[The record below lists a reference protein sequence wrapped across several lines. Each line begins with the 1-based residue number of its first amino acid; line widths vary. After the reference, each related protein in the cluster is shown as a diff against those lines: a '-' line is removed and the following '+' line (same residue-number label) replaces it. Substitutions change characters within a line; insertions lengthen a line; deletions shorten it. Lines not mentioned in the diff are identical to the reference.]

1 MGLNNIS
8 RGLGYGIG
16 KLVGGTRK
24 VLFRPCSTLSKTAE
38 KLRPVSSPGAR
49 VQTAVT
55 EELMHAEAHTEA
67 SLEQRLQIM
76 AEAIFALQKRLDE
89 LVAGGHISGRDMLEA
104 MDSLKVADSLTNNER
119 TVLVNVFRQN
129 IALQK
134 PKLINTAAGNS
145 MSEGI

>member
-1 MGLNNIS
+1 MGLNDIS
-8 RGLGYGIG
+8 RGLGYGVG
-16 KLVGGTRK
+16 KVVGGTRK
-24 VLFRPCSTLSKTAE
+24 VLFLPCSTLSKATE
-38 KLRPVSSPGAR
+38 KLRSVSPGAR
-49 VQTAVT
+49 GQTAVT

-76 AEAIFALQKRLDE
+76 AETILALQKKLDE
-89 LVAGGHISGRDMLEA
+89 LVAGCYISGRDILEA
-104 MDSLKVADSLTNNER
+104 MDSLKVADSLTDSER

-134 PKLINTAAGNS
+134 PKLINTTASNS

>member
-1 MGLNNIS
+1 MGLKDIS
-8 RGLGYGIG
+8 RSLGHGIG

-24 VLFRPCSTLSKTAE
+24 VLFLPCSTLSKTTE
-38 KLRPVSSPGAR
+38 KLRSVSPNAR
-49 VQTAVT
+49 VRTTVT

-67 SLEQRLQIM
+67 SLEQRLQVM
-76 AEAIFALQKRLDE
+76 AETILALQKRLDE
-89 LVAGGHISGRDMLEA
+89 LVAGGHISGRDILEA
-104 MDSLKVADSLTNNER
+104 MASLKVADSLTDNEKA
-119 TVLVNVFRQN
+119 VLVNVFRQN